1 MGEDDEA
8 VARVRAGDQE
18 GFRTLVER
26 HSRSLFRLAY
36 RMTGNEPDA
45 EDVVQESFLRAY
57 QRLHQ
62 FEARANFGSWLYR
75 IAANCAY
82 DLLRA
87 RHRRER
93 DEEPLPS
100 GPDGEGIDLPVPA
113 PDPSPDRLAMSAEVR
128 RRVNAAMSRMSTRE
142 RAAFVLRHFEGMSI
156 LEIGRTLELEE
167 SATKQ
172 SILRAVR
179 KLRVV
184 LAPAAGAA
192 S

>member
-62 FEARANFGSWLYR
+62 FEARANFGSWIYR

-93 DEEPLPS
+93 DEEPVPS
-100 GPDGEGIDLPVPA
+100 GPDGESIDLPVPA

-156 LEIGRTLELEE
+156 LEIGRTLDLEE

-192 S
+192 P

>member
-75 IAANCAY
+75 IATNCAY

-87 RHRRER
+87 RRRRER
-93 DEEPLPS
+93 EEEPVPF
-100 GPDGEGIDLPVPA
+100 GPDEEGIDLPLPA

-128 RRVNAAMSRMSTRE
+128 RRVNAAMSRMSPRE

-172 SILRAVR
+172 SIFRAVR

-192 S
+192 P